1 MEAER
6 RVRLVVVM
14 GVAGAGKTTVGRA
27 LAARLAVPYAD
38 GDSFHAPGSI
48 AKMASGRPLD
58 DADRAPWLSAIADWL
73 SRQRGA
79 GAVVSCS
86 ALRRSYREQLRA
98 QVPALTFLHLAAELD
113 VLRARM
119 VERPAHFMPL
129 SLLPSQLATLEPLA
143 ADEPG
148 VTLDAA
154 RSVEALV
161 AEFLARG

>member
-14 GVAGAGKTTVGRA
+14 GVAGAGKTTVGRV

-38 GDSFHAPGSI
+38 GDSFHAPESI
-48 AKMASGRPLD
+48 AKMTSERPLD
-58 DADRAPWLSAIADWL
+58 DADRAPWLQAIADWL
-73 SRQRGA
+73 FCQRDS

-86 ALRRSYREQLRA
+86 ALRRSYRELLRA
-98 QVPALTFLHLAAELD
+98 RVPALTFLHLAAELD

-119 VERPAHFMPL
+119 VERPEHFMPP

-143 ADEPG
+143 ADETG
-148 VTLDAA
+148 MTLDAA
-154 RSVEALV
+154 QSVEALV
-161 AEFLARG
+161 TEFLARG